1 MRDPYEGVGGV
12 GVDVVSIERCRQ
24 KLERNPAMYQGVCA
38 DGETPPK
45 NVGAF
50 ARRWAVKE
58 AVAKACGERLTPR
71 QVLVT
76 HSGDGAPL
84 VVARGYET
92 DRFEVSVSDDAGVA
106 VAIAV
111 RIRPASASL

>member
-1 MRDPYEGVGGV
+1 MSVVGV
-12 GVDVVSIERCRQ
+12 GVDVVSVQRCRE
-24 KLERNPAMYQGVCA
+24 KLERHPSMYEGVCA
-38 DGETPPK
+38 PGEHAPR

-71 QVLVT
+71 EILVT
-76 HSGDGAPL
+76 HSDDGAPL
-84 VVARGYET
+84 VVARGYEN

-111 RIRPASASL
+111 RVRPASA

>member
-1 MRDPYEGVGGV
+1 MSVAGV
-12 GVDVVSIERCRQ
+12 GVDVVDIERCRE
-24 KLERNPAMYQGVCA
+24 KLERQPSMYQGVCA
-38 DGETPPK
+38 PGELAPG

-71 QVLVT
+71 QILVT
-76 HSGDGAPL
+76 HSADGAPL
-84 VVARGYET
+84 VEARGFEN

-111 RIRPASASL
+111 RLRPASA

>member
-1 MRDPYEGVGGV
+1 MSVAGV
-12 GVDVVSIERCRQ
+12 GVDIVDIERCRE
-24 KLERNPAMYQGVCA
+24 KLERHPSMYQGVCA
-38 DGETPPK
+38 VGETAPR
-45 NVGAF
+45 NVDAF

-76 HSGDGAPL
+76 HSADGAPL
-84 VVARGYET
+84 VVAQGYEN

-111 RIRPASASL
+111 RIRPASA